1 MKNSDKTALIN
12 YRIEQ
17 AKESIKEVEILIKN
31 DLLKVAVNRIYY
43 GMFYIILALAIKYD
57 FKTSKH
63 RQLIGWFNK
72 SFIKT
77 KRIDKKYGEII
88 NDAFENRSDVDY
100 GIFIKIKANDVKKM
114 YSEMKEFINEIIK
127 FLKE

>member
-1 MKNSDKTALIN
+1 MKDPDKITLIN
-12 YRIEQ
+12 YRIDQ
-17 AKESIKEVEILIKN
+17 AKESIKEVGILIKN
-31 DLLKVAVNRIYY
+31 NLLNVAVNRIYY
-43 GMFYIILALAIKYD
+43 GMFYILLALAIKYD

-77 KRIDKKYGEII
+77 KRIEKKYGEII

-100 GIFIKIKANDVKKM
+100 GIFIKIKTKDVEGM

>member
-1 MKNSDKTALIN
+1 MEDSDKTMLIN
-12 YRIEQ
+12 YRIDQ
-17 AKESIKEVEILIKN
+17 AKESVKEVEILIKN

-88 NDAFENRSDVDY
+88 NDAFESRSEVDY
-100 GIFIKIKANDVKKM
+100 GIFIKIKTNDVERM

-127 FLKE
+127 FLKD